1 MNLSEAKDFV
11 VSTASLKE
19 VREFSREIFFKNY
32 PLSYGLLSFA
42 INLQVAC
49 ISSIR

>member
-19 VREFSREIFFKNY
+19 VRDFCREIFDKMIIVN
-32 PLSYGLLSFA
+32 
-42 INLQVAC
+42 
-49 ISSIR
+49 

>member
-19 VREFSREIFFKNY
+19 VRDFCREIFDK
-32 PLSYGLLSFA
+32 
-42 INLQVAC
+42 INLILQLFH
-49 ISSIR
+49 IF